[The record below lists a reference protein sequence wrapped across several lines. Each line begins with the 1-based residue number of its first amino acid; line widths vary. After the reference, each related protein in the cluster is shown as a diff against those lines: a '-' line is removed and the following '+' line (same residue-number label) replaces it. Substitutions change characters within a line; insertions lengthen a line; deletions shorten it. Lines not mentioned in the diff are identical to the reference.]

1 MRKLF
6 LMMVMTAMSS
16 MAFAYDFPV
25 DANGN
30 CVIKKE
36 YPTSKS
42 DGDAYLAVKSWMNSQ
57 SFIQM
62 IPNSDVPNKS
72 FSYNVTLNTKSS
84 YNPFA
89 GQFVENLVFTITYTK
104 EGGKALIKIENIQIQ
119 EIYAGFG
126 AKNKTN
132 PITMKINEIEVA
144 KKAIA
149 DAEGN
154 ESLSKRDKKKIIKEN
169 EGIVEDNTET
179 LEKASTELYQRL
191 EKLEVMLK

>member
-30 CVIKKE
+30 CMIKKE

-42 DGDAYLAVKSWMNSQ
+42 DGDAYLAAKSWMNSQ
-57 SFIQM
+57 SFTQM
-62 IPNSDVPNKS
+62 NANSDVPNKS
-72 FSYNVTLNTKSS
+72 FSYNVTLNTKSA

-104 EGGKALIKIENIQIQ
+104 EGGKVLIKIENIQIQ

-126 AKNKTN
+126 ARNKTN

-149 DAEGN
+149 DAEAN
-154 ESLSKRDKKKIIKEN
+154 ESLSKRDRKKILKEN
-169 EGIVEDNTET
+169 EETVKDNTET
-179 LEKASTELYQRL
+179 LDKASTELYQRL

>member
-1 MRKLF
+1 MKKLF

-30 CVIKKE
+30 CVIQKE

-42 DGDAYLAVKSWMNSQ
+42 DGDAYLAAKSWMNSQ
-57 SFIQM
+57 NFTQM
-62 IPNSDVPNKS
+62 NPNSDVPNKS
-72 FSYNVTLNTKSS
+72 FCYNVTLNTKNA

-104 EGGKALIKIENIQIQ
+104 EGGKVLIKIENIQIQ
-119 EIYAGFG
+119 EIYGGFG
-126 AKNKTN
+126 VSNKTN

-149 DAEGN
+149 DAEAN
-154 ESLSKRDKKKIIKEN
+154 ESLSKRDRKKILKEN
-169 EGIVEDNTET
+169 EGTVKDNTET
-179 LEKASTELYQRL
+179 LDKASTELYQRL